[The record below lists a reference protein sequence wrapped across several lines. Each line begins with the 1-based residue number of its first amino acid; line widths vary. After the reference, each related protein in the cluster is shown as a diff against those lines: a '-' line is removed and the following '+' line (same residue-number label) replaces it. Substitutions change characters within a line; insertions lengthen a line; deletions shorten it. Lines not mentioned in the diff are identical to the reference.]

1 MIVYDPLYGRFQSPG
16 RLLPLLLT
24 PEVRRLSQIRLL
36 NTLTPS
42 LSTLGDLR
50 RYSHTLGVLYLA
62 QTNSL
67 AGYTPQERAAFAAS
81 VIIHD
86 IGTPPFGH
94 LMEYHLKEIAGWS
107 HEDVIRAILWG
118 HHAPENRA
126 HQIFA
131 GRPLGVRA
139 ALRRA
144 RVSLDLVQA
153 IITRQHPLSALL
165 FGSIDFDNLD
175 NVLRMA
181 WALGLQFP
189 PAIFVDLARGLSVSR
204 DGTLQLS
211 EARHRESIERWA
223 ELRRQVYEIVAF
235 DPETVAQQA
244 VLSEAIA
251 IALRAGLLTETDW
264 ALYDELLIER
274 LRSSEKTKLLV
285 SRDYLGQ
292 PPKLIYAVQLV
303 GELSDYN
310 LKSRSEAKILLD
322 RVLAD
327 QFGMSK
333 ALGYVFVDKG
343 AFEKRLEF
351 RDIKQDAIWEV
362 GRTSRSVILYAFL
375 RASTISKDQA
385 AVAVNSLT
393 KAVGISGVAIARCLT
408 ADSNE
413 RDKLSDQPQL
423 TLPAF

>member
-1 MIVYDPLYGRFQSPG
+1 
-16 RLLPLLLT
+16 
-24 PEVRRLSQIRLL
+24 
-36 NTLTPS
+36 
-42 LSTLGDLR
+42 
-50 RYSHTLGVLYLA
+50 
-62 QTNSL
+62 
-67 AGYTPQERAAFAAS
+67 
-81 VIIHD
+81 
-86 IGTPPFGH
+86 
-94 LMEYHLKEIAGWS
+94 
-107 HEDVIRAILWG
+107 
-118 HHAPENRA
+118 
-126 HQIFA
+126 
-131 GRPLGVRA
+131 
-139 ALRRA
+139 
-144 RVSLDLVQA
+144 
-153 IITRQHPLSALL
+153 
-165 FGSIDFDNLD
+165 
-175 NVLRMA
+175 
-181 WALGLQFP
+181 
-189 PAIFVDLARGLSVSR
+189 
-204 DGTLQLS
+204 
-211 EARHRESIERWA
+211 
-223 ELRRQVYEIVAF
+223 VAF